1 MLMRSSKLSDSSG
14 EYLRQR
20 GTIVRKI
27 HDNRIERMRE
37 NSEEVE
43 FVVIPNPRRVRKVIP
58 KTIFKLLR
66 NKTIAKLLMDILL
79 VTELSNCSKKDKN
92 NPDFIVN
99 FSTNKN
105 TRDEKN

>member
-20 GTIVRKI
+20 GTIVKKI
-27 HDNRIERMRE
+27 HDICIERMRE
-37 NSEEVE
+37 NSGEVTT
-43 FVVIPNPRRVRKVIP
+43 NKVIP

-105 TRDEKN
+105 TRDENN